1 MEKSIN
7 SQFLEVIEYLKNK
20 GVSFSKIAEI
30 VGVKRQRITHIRGG
44 RSSASYEMLQA
55 LYQAYPE
62 ISPEGEEVN
71 TEDIE
76 TINAQLKQV
85 LNELQTNNQ
94 LLREIK
100 KDLEKEETRSEAINR
115 LSKIIEQQM
124 KDQEE

>member
-7 SQFLEVIEYLKNK
+7 SQFLEVIELLKKK
-20 GVSFSKIAEI
+20 GISFSKIAEI

-55 LYQAYPE
+55 LYKAYPE
-62 ISPEGEEVN
+62 ISPEGEELPQ
-71 TEDIE
+71 EDID
-76 TINAQLKQV
+76 TINTQLKQV
-85 LNELQTNNQ
+85 LNDLQTNNQ

-100 KDLEKEETRSEAINR
+100 ADLQKDETRSEAINR

-124 KDQEE
+124 KEGEE

>member
-1 MEKSIN
+1 MDN
-7 SQFLEVIEYLKNK
+7 STNTRFLEAISLLKKK
-20 GVSFSKIAEI
+20 GITFNSMAESI
-30 VGVKRQRITHIRGG
+30 GVKDRKITDIRLG

-85 LNELQTNNQ
+85 LEELQTNNQ

-100 KDLEKEETRSEAINR
+100 KDLENDDTRSEAINR

>member
-1 MEKSIN
+1 MSDFVNEQFINSIDQLKSKGTTFKSIADTLGID
-7 SQFLEVIEYLKNK
+7 QR
-20 GVSFSKIAEI
+20 KISSI
-30 VGVKRQRITHIRGG
+30 KGG